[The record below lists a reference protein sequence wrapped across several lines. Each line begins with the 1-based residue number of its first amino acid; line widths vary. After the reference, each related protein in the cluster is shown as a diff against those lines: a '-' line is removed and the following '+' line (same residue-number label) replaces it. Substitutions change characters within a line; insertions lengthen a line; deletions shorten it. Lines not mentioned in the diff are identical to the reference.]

1 MKPLI
6 IILSIFSFS
15 AIAEEECVFDT
26 DEQKKFNKAY
36 ITSHKDSVASDEDG
50 SIIIKRDSE
59 IIKFSRGGCV
69 HFGISIESTFIGK
82 ETLTE
87 KELFSKVADY
97 TKEFGGELVDFNS
110 FLKAIK
116 TKKYSKQTTSGG
128 LYYFVGVES
137 VQAFEISVK
146 SDKGDT
152 HVDVGFY
159 IN

>member
-1 MKPLI
+1 MKILI

-15 AIAEEECVFDT
+15 VFAEEECVFDS

-36 ITSHKDSVASDEDG
+36 IASHKDSVASDEGD
-50 SIIIKRDSE
+50 SIIITRANE

-69 HFGISIESTFIGK
+69 HFGIFIESTIKGK
-82 ETLTE
+82 KTLSE
-87 KELFSKVADY
+87 EEFFSKVAGY
-97 TKEFGGELVDFNS
+97 TKEFGGELVDANDL
-110 FLKAIK
+110 LKAIK
-116 TKKYSKQTTSGG
+116 AKKYSKQTTSGN

-146 SDKGDT
+146 SNRGET